1 MPGPVWT
8 MALWFAAIGMVL
20 LISLAVPMNARADP
34 ALRAGLMVYAFV
46 SLISVL
52 VMRARTPGWYLHL
65 QVALAVLCA
74 LWLIWASV
82 TPEGVVTSSMSLII
96 VAIYTAFWFEL
107 RVALWFAGLSS
118 VGLLLV
124 LVFAPDDYY
133 PALVVPWV
141 LVSVICFGLV
151 LTIGT
156 LMRRLNQQLVTDPLT
171 GLLNR
176 TGLYQ
181 AIDAGAD
188 ELRAPRAVVVI
199 DLDRFK
205 DVNDREGHLAGDR
218 ALAAFAADLVSV
230 VRDGDLAVRSGGDE
244 FTVVLPGT
252 SLDDV
257 GTILD
262 RLRQRTRTEWSWGA
276 ATWSPAEDFDVALA
290 RADQAMYRQKAGRA
304 H

>member
-1 MPGPVWT
+1 M
-8 MALWFAAIGMVL
+8 
-20 LISLAVPMNARADP
+20 
-34 ALRAGLMVYAFV
+34 
-46 SLISVL
+46 
-52 VMRARTPGWYLHL
+52 
-65 QVALAVLCA
+65 
-74 LWLIWASV
+74 
-82 TPEGVVTSSMSLII
+82 
-96 VAIYTAFWFEL
+96 
-107 RVALWFAGLSS
+107 
-118 VGLLLV
+118 
-124 LVFAPDDYY
+124 
-133 PALVVPWV
+133 
-141 LVSVICFGLV
+141 
-151 LTIGT
+151 
-156 LMRRLNQQLVTDPLT
+156 NQQLVTDPLT

-244 FTVVLPGT
+244 FTLVLPGA

-257 GTILD
+257 ATILD

-276 ATWSPAEDFDVALA
+276 APWSPAEDFDAALA
-290 RADQAMYRQKAGRA
+290 RADQAMYRQKAGRP

>member
-1 MPGPVWT
+1 

-46 SLISVL
+46 SLVSVL

-156 LMRRLNQQLVTDPLT
+156 LMRRLNHQLVTDPLT

-188 ELRAPRAVVVI
+188 EFPAPRAVVVI

-244 FTVVLPGT
+244 FTLVLPGT
-252 SLDDV
+252 SLDHV

-276 ATWSPAEDFDVALA
+276 AAWSPGEDFDAALA